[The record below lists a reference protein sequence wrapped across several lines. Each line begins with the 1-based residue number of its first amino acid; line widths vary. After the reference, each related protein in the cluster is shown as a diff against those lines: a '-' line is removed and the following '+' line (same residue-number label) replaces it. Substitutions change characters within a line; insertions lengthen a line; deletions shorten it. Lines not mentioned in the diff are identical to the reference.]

1 MVDRARLRSWLESTK
16 TRGMALGLEQTA
28 SALASL
34 DCQSIGHRTLHVAG
48 SNGKGTLCA
57 VLSAALSQEN
67 IPHLMFS
74 SPHLI
79 DVEERIRLN
88 GIPVSS
94 EQFDI
99 ALSRVYAATEAN
111 NISITFFEAT
121 FLIAMAVADAHAID
135 VLILETGLGG
145 RLDATRVAKAD
156 VCAVTSLSL
165 EHTDI
170 LGDTLTQIAREKAAI
185 ARPGSPLI
193 VRRPPQLE
201 VVMAVEEEAR
211 KAGSKVLDE
220 PKLPA
225 EVTWVDVANATTYV
239 EEATLIAR
247 AVWPHLVTDIHQVMP
262 ALVELQWPARMHYLT
277 SSSHQGITFLLEG
290 AHNSSGMTRACDE
303 LRGIM
308 PAQWVLIF
316 GCSPQ
321 SNLEEML
328 APLLKM
334 CAKEPP
340 QAILLTEPQGG
351 RYPGVARSVLKGHFE
366 PLTTTSISLHA
377 TPKDAVEACRNLLP
391 SGGLVLSIGSLYL
404 QGNVIETL
412 DLDRDEV
419 MKICAKQSK
428 NTTQ

>member
-1 MVDRARLRSWLESTK
+1 MVDGAGLRSWLESTK

-28 SALASL
+28 RALASL
-34 DCQSIGHRTLHVAG
+34 HCQSTEYRTLHVAG

-57 VLSAALSQEN
+57 VLSAALTHEN

-94 EQFDI
+94 EQFDM
-99 ALSRVYAATEAN
+99 ALSRVYDATEAK
-111 NISITFFEAT
+111 NISVTFFEAT

-165 EHTDI
+165 DHTDI
-170 LGDTLTQIAREKAAI
+170 LGDDLTQIAREKTAI

-193 VRRPPQLE
+193 VRRPPQEE
-201 VVMAVEEEAR
+201 VVKAIEEEAR

-220 PKLPA
+220 PTSPA
-225 EVTWVDVANATTYV
+225 SITWVDVEQATTYF
-239 EEATLIAR
+239 EEARLIAR
-247 AVWPHLVTDIHQVMP
+247 AVWPHLLTDSTRAMP
-262 ALVELQWPARMHYLT
+262 TLAGLQWPARMQYLT
-277 SSSHQGITFLLEG
+277 SSSHKGLTFLLEG
-290 AHNSSGMTRACDE
+290 AHNSSGMARSCEE
-303 LRGIM
+303 LQGAL
-308 PAQWVLIF
+308 PSQWVLIF

-321 SNLEEML
+321 SDLKQML
-328 APLLKM
+328 APLLEM
-334 CAKEPP
+334 CRNQPP

-351 RYPGVARSVLKGHFE
+351 RYPGVSRSLLERHFE
-366 PLTTTSISLHA
+366 GLRTTPIFLHA
-377 TPKDAVEACRNLLP
+377 TPREAVDACRQLLP
-391 SGGLVLSIGSLYL
+391 SEGFVLSIGSLYM
-404 QGNVIETL
+404 QGNVIESL
-412 DLDRDEV
+412 DLDRTEA
-419 MKICAKQSK
+419 MKIGAKQSK